1 MNITKGLSK
10 NYNSIAAEL
19 FLNAFG
25 DKFSP
30 ILGDKIKAK
39 ELLELSINPHNCFSA
54 IGEAELL
61 GLLAFQIKK
70 TNFLSITLK
79 NIFSVYGF
87 MSGIKKA
94 FGLSMLIHKSISDE
108 IYLEAIA
115 VSETAR
121 GKGVGTQLIEALF
134 LFAKENN
141 FKSITLRVIDTNPK
155 AKELYERLGFCVV
168 KKSSIWPANIIIRFP
183 FKEVFLMKKEIEYQ

>member
-1 MNITKGLSK
+1 MKITKGLSP

-19 FLNAFG
+19 FLNALG
-25 DKFSP
+25 EKFTP

-39 ELLELSINPHNCFSA
+39 ELLELSINPNNCFSA
-54 IGEAELL
+54 IAETELL
-61 GLLAFQIKK
+61 GLLAFQIKN

-79 NIFSVYGF
+79 KIFSVYGF
-87 MSGIKKA
+87 WSGIIKA
-94 FGLSMLIHKSISDE
+94 IGLSMLFHKSNSEE

-115 VSETAR
+115 VSESAR

-134 LFAKENN
+134 LFAKEKNL
-141 FKSITLRVIDTNPK
+141 KSITLHVIDTNPK

-168 KKSSIWPANIIIRFP
+168 KNSRIWPINKIMGFP
-183 FKEVFLMKKEIEYQ
+183 FKKVFLMKKEI